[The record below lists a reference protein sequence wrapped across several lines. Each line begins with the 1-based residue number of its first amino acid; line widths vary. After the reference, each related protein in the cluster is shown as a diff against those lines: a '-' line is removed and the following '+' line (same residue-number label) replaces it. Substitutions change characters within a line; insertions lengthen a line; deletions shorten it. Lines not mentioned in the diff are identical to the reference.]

1 MSRSNY
7 FLPFDMSH
15 DHKHHHHHHHHN
27 IDDSSIWKLWVSIAL
42 NLAIT
47 IAEFVGGLLS
57 NSLALLSDAVHNLN
71 DTISLGISLVARKI
85 SKRGVNQDKTFG
97 YKRAEIIGAF
107 INLITLVIVAL
118 FLLKEGIERFF
129 DPQPIDGFTM
139 FWVAI
144 VGLIGNF
151 VTAALLFKESKDN
164 LNLKSAYIHILSDG
178 LSSVG
183 VIIGGWL
190 ILKYEWFIVD
200 TILTIAIGVYI
211 LWHSYHMLR
220 ETIDILM
227 ESKPDDLQLD
237 ELKDTML
244 DLDGVCGVHHI
255 HVWRLNETQV
265 LLECHVV
272 IEKEDVYQM
281 EDIKAAIKQVLHD
294 EFDITHSTLEFE
306 FEPCSSHHHEPE
318 HHHH

>member
-1 MSRSNY
+1 MA
-7 FLPFDMSH
+7 H
-15 DHKHHHHHHHHN
+15 DHKHHHHHN
-27 IDDSSIWKLWVSIAL
+27 FDDSSTIKLWISIFL

-47 IAEFVGGLLS
+47 IAEIIGGILS

-71 DTISLGISLVARKI
+71 DTLSLGISLAARKI
-85 SKRGVNQDKTFG
+85 SKKEANKDKTFG

-107 INLITLVIVAL
+107 INLITLVLVAI
-118 FLLKEGIERFF
+118 FLIKEGVERFF

-144 VGLIGNF
+144 VGLMGNF
-151 VTAALLFKESKDN
+151 ITAALLFKDSKDS

-190 ILKYEWFIVD
+190 IIKYEWFIVD
-200 TILTIAIGVYI
+200 TILTVGIGAYI

-227 ESKPDDLQLD
+227 QATPDEIDIPELQTRI
-237 ELKDTML
+237 KAVPK
-244 DLDGVCGVHHI
+244 VCGVHHV
-255 HVWRLNETQV
+255 HVWRLDEH
-265 LLECHVV
+265 EIMMESHIA
-272 IEKEDVYQM
+272 IEQ
-281 EDIKAAIKQVLHD
+281 EDINEMETIKTAIKKVLHD
-294 EFDITHSTLEFE
+294 DFGIHHSTLEFE
-306 FEPCSSHHHEPE
+306 FEPCNAHQHEMETHHS
-318 HHHH
+318 

>member
-1 MSRSNY
+1 MA
-7 FLPFDMSH
+7 H
-15 DHKHHHHHHHHN
+15 DHKHHHHHHHSFE
-27 IDDSSIWKLWVSIAL
+27 DASIWKLWFSIVL
-42 NLAIT
+42 NLIIT
-47 IAEFVGGLLS
+47 IAQVIGGLIS

-71 DTISLGISLVARKI
+71 DTVSLGISLAARKI
-85 SKRGVNQDKTFG
+85 SQRGANQRKTFG

-118 FLLKEGIERFF
+118 FLIKEGFERFL

-139 FWVAI
+139 FWVAV
-144 VGLIGNF
+144 VGLAGN
-151 VTAALLFKESKDN
+151 VITAALLYKESKEN
-164 LNLKSAYIHILSDG
+164 LNLRSAYIHILSDA

-190 ILKYEWFIVD
+190 IMQYQWYIVD
-200 TILTIAIGVYI
+200 TILTIFIGGYI

-227 ESKPDDLQLD
+227 ESKPDHLNLEDLEAKMHSVD
-237 ELKDTML
+237 E
-244 DLDGVCGVHHI
+244 VCGVHHL
-255 HVWRLNETQV
+255 HVWRLDEQQV

-272 IEKEDVYQM
+272 IEKEDVMRM
-281 EDIKAAIKQVLHD
+281 EEVKSKLKKILHD
-294 EFDITHSTLEFE
+294 DFHITHSTLEFE
-306 FEPCSSHHHEPE
+306 FEPCSAHHHELE

>member
-1 MSRSNY
+1 MA
-7 FLPFDMSH
+7 H
-15 DHKHHHHHHHHN
+15 DHNHHHHHHHN
-27 IDDSSIWKLWVSIAL
+27 IDDSSIGKLWISIGL
-42 NLAIT
+42 NLMIT
-47 IAEFVGGLLS
+47 IAEFVGGILS

-71 DTISLGISLVARKI
+71 DTLSLVISLVARKI
-85 SKRGVNQDKTFG
+85 SRKGVNEDKTFG

-118 FLLKEGIERFF
+118 FLIKEGAERFF
-129 DPQPIDGFTM
+129 EPQTIDGFTM

-144 VGLIGNF
+144 GGLFGNF
-151 VTAALLFKESKDN
+151 ITAALLFKESKDN

-190 ILKYEWFIVD
+190 IFKYEWYIVD
-200 TILTIAIGVYI
+200 TILTVGIGLYI

-227 ESKPDDLQLD
+227 ESTPGEIEIS
-237 ELKDTML
+237 ELKKHIQSIDK
-244 DLDGVCGVHHI
+244 VCGVHHI
-255 HVWRLNETQV
+255 HVWRLDEKQI

-272 IEKEDVYQM
+272 ILKNDLTEM
-281 EDIKAAIKQVLHD
+281 ETIKQQIKKTLHD
-294 EFDITHSTLEFE
+294 DFHITHSTLEFE
-306 FEPCSSHHHEPE
+306 TEPCSAHHHEIE
-318 HHHH
+318 HAHAH

>member
-1 MSRSNY
+1 MA
-7 FLPFDMSH
+7 H
-15 DHKHHHHHHHHN
+15 DHKHHHHHHPN
-27 IDDSSIWKLWVSIAL
+27 IDDTSIWKLWISIFL

-47 IAEFVGGLLS
+47 LAEFVGGILS

-71 DTISLGISLVARKI
+71 DTLSLIISLVARKI
-85 SKRGVNQDKTFG
+85 SRKGVNEDKTFG

-118 FLLKEGIERFF
+118 FLIKEGVERFF

-144 VGLIGNF
+144 VGLFGNF
-151 VTAALLFKESKDN
+151 ITAALLFKESKEN
-164 LNLKSAYIHILSDG
+164 LNMRSAYIHILSDG

-190 ILKYEWFIVD
+190 IYKYEWFIVD
-200 TILTIAIGVYI
+200 TILTIGIGAYI
-211 LWHSYHMLR
+211 LYHSYHMLR

-227 ESKPDDLQLD
+227 QAKP
-237 ELKDTML
+237 TGL
-244 DLDGVCGVHHI
+244 DLTELQTAMQTIDGVCGVHHI
-255 HVWRLNETQV
+255 HVWQLDETQAM
-265 LLECHVV
+265 LECHVV
-272 IEKEDVYQM
+272 IKEEDLRRM
-281 EDIKAAIKQVLHD
+281 EEVKSRLKKILHD
-294 EFDITHSTLEFE
+294 DFNIYHSTLEFE
-306 FEPCSSHHHEPE
+306 FEPCGAAHHELE

>member
-1 MSRSNY
+1 MA
-7 FLPFDMSH
+7 H
-15 DHKHHHHHHHHN
+15 DHKHHHHHHHSFE
-27 IDDSSIWKLWVSIAL
+27 DASIWKLWFSIVL
-42 NLAIT
+42 NLIIT
-47 IAEFVGGLLS
+47 IAQVIGGLIS

-71 DTISLGISLVARKI
+71 DTVSLGISLAARKI
-85 SKRGVNQDKTFG
+85 SQRGANQRKTFG

-118 FLLKEGIERFF
+118 FLIKEGFERFL

-139 FWVAI
+139 FWVAV
-144 VGLIGNF
+144 VGLAGN
-151 VTAALLFKESKDN
+151 VITAALLYKESKEN
-164 LNLKSAYIHILSDG
+164 LNLRSAYIHILSDA

-190 ILKYEWFIVD
+190 IMQYQWYIVD
-200 TILTIAIGVYI
+200 TILTIFFGGYI

-227 ESKPDDLQLD
+227 ESKPDHLNLEDLEAKMHSVD
-237 ELKDTML
+237 E
-244 DLDGVCGVHHI
+244 VCGVHHL
-255 HVWRLNETQV
+255 HVWRLDEQQV

-272 IEKEDVYQM
+272 IEKEDVMRM
-281 EDIKAAIKQVLHD
+281 EEVKSKLKKILHD
-294 EFDITHSTLEFE
+294 DFHITHSTLEFE
-306 FEPCSSHHHEPE
+306 FEPCSAHHHELE